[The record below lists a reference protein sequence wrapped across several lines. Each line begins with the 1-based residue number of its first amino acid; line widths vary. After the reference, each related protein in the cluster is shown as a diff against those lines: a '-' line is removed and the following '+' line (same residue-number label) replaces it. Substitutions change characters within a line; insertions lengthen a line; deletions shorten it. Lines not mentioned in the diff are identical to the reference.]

1 MKKIEGFEAVEEVL
15 SNDNLEPGPHV
26 VEIKKVEDNVDRE
39 YLRVE
44 FDISRGDHKGKFAE
58 MEKNTGTW
66 PNMGVLYKS
75 YKPKALPYFKRFIV
89 AVEKSNDNFKFDFDE
104 QKLVG
109 KLFVANY
116 GIEEWLDGNEVRE
129 SLKPVEAR
137 SLQAFKEGNI
147 EVPKPKRIEKEVDT
161 HTEPSV
167 KIEDD
172 DLPF

>member
-1 MKKIEGFEAVEEVL
+1 MKKIDGFEAVEEVL

-44 FDISRGDHKGKFAE
+44 FDISRGDHKGKFTD
-58 MEKNTGTW
+58 MEKNTGKW

-75 YKPKALPYFKRFIV
+75 YKPTALPYFKRFIV

-109 KLFVANY
+109 KYFVANY
-116 GIEEWLDGNEVRE
+116 GIEEWLDGNEIRE

-137 SLQAFKEGNI
+137 SLQALKEKNI
-147 EVPKPKRIEKEVDT
+147 EVPKPKLIER
-161 HTEPSV
+161 TEKTNE
-167 KIEDD
+167 KIEIQDD